1 MKHLKLNVV
10 VNWCYVGRTELN
22 WFEQNC
28 VHFFVISLDQIALPD
43 LYPAAMENWGLITYQ
58 EGFLLYQEGVSSLLH
73 KEDIA
78 TVIAHELAHQVRE
91 Q

>member
-1 MKHLKLNVV
+1 M
-10 VNWCYVGRTELN
+10 
-22 WFEQNC
+22 
-28 VHFFVISLDQIALPD
+28 ISLDQLALPD